1 MTNLTASINTEET
14 NGVLNCAEVDIF
26 DDSSLITPYSNRRKS
41 VRYVRKDVT
50 AFISQADMFGGY
62 SLFSS
67 SRAIRVKLLDISSR
81 GTMIGGPSKLVL
93 KINQKIMLTLI
104 FTSNKK
110 FEIPS
115 RIKREFV
122 EERTFYGVKFDEVHD
137 DLGEYLLESQADLVF
152 K

>member
-14 NGVLNCAEVDIF
+14 NGVLNCTEVDIF

-50 AFISQADMFGGY
+50 AFISQADIFGGY

-115 RIKREFV
+115 RVKREFV
-122 EERTFYGVKFDEVHD
+122 KERTFYGVKFDEVHD